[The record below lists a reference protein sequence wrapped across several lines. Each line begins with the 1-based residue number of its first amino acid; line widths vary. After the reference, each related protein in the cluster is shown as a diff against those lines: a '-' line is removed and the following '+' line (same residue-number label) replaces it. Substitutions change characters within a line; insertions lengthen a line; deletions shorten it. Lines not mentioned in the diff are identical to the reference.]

1 MSLATSAKISRYQW
15 TLVPITDAT
24 IARVEALA
32 KQERQPLI
40 QESGLVVKWQYDMAI
55 DDDVYDRDY
64 DSDDEPANELL
75 DPPPAIKPLMPTS
88 LLISS
93 LTPPPGHR

>member
-75 DPPPAIKPLMPTS
+75 DPP
-88 LLISS
+88 
-93 LTPPPGHR
+93 GY